1 MNAEAR
7 EWQRPCEWFREL
19 VSFRWLPCGPP
30 RYQFQDKLELVP
42 RAVRLRVRG
51 ARASLSGR
59 SPLMLAHVMLAGA
72 LVAADSTAEL
82 ARIVRAAG
90 DVVARP
96 ARASPQ
102 GRSTASRVDDRR
114 TRDRPRP
121 ARGPAGRARRPP
133 RRAPE
138 RARMASADGARPVN
152 PEPPIATVKGKSSLA
167 GRNRFARVWHC
178 GQRGRLAQLG
188 EHLVYTQGV
197 GGSSPSPPI
206 PLAREDP

>member
-1 MNAEAR
+1 MNAEAC

-19 VSFRWLPCGPP
+19 VGFRWLPCGPP

-90 DVVARP
+90 DVVADRLE
-96 ARASPQ
+96 RALKDEVRLLALTIDERAIVLDQLEDPPD
-102 GRSTASRVDDRR
+102 ALADRR
-114 TRDRPRP
+114 GVLLNEHEWR
-121 ARGPAGRARRPP
+121 
-133 RRAPE
+133 
-138 RARMASADGARPVN
+138 
-152 PEPPIATVKGKSSLA
+152 
-167 GRNRFARVWHC
+167 
-178 GQRGRLAQLG
+178 QRTGL
-188 EHLVYTQGV
+188 
-197 GGSSPSPPI
+197 
-206 PLAREDP
+206 DP